1 MRYLIV
7 FIFAVMLVG
16 CGKKDIPPPPT
27 AHALL
32 VKNLFKNLA
41 KQKHGAAVK
50 RIQKVRALD
59 NSNEFLIQLEE
70 REFCNIYITQAQKQ
84 LDANKISQALTTI
97 VLARKTYPLNRNLL
111 AIQTE
116 LIQLSG
122 LQKYIKLLNSASSSR
137 EMNVQINAVSKF
149 IKKYPEGKILSPLLR
164 KKIVR
169 AFKQKLYEQERAR
182 FDVLCELK
190 AARSAERPDQMVN
203 DTLLAVLA
211 TANAATINPKERVKA
226 DLLD

>member
-1 MRYLIV
+1 MRYFIV
-7 FIFAVMLVG
+7 FIFVIMLVG
-16 CGKKDIPPPPT
+16 CGEKDIPPPPT

-32 VKNLFKNLA
+32 VKNLIKNLI
-41 KQKHGAAVK
+41 KHNHEAAVK

-59 NSNEFLIQLEE
+59 DSNEFLIQLEE

-84 LDANKISQALTTI
+84 LDANKISQALATI
-97 VLARKTYPLNRNLL
+97 VIARKTYPLNRNLL
-111 AIQTE
+111 ATQTE
-116 LIQLSG
+116 LVQLSG

-137 EMNVQINAVSKF
+137 EMNTQINAVSQF

-164 KKIVR
+164 KKIVK

-190 AARSAERPDQMVN
+190 AVRNAERPDQLVN
-203 DTLLAVLA
+203 DAVLAILA
-211 TANAATINPKERVKA
+211 TANAATINKKERVKT